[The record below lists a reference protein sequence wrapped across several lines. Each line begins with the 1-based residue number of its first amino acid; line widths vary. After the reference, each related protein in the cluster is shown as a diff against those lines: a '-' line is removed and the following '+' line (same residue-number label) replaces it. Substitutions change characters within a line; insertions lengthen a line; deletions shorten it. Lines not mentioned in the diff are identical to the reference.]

1 MDDLTGKVAV
11 ITGGARGVGLGL
23 AKAFAGQGM
32 RLVLS
37 DINTTTLDEAVAT
50 LRASGAEAIGVTADV
65 SDTAAVNHLRDE
77 AFARFGTVHVLC
89 NNATGGG
96 GGPFCEPIDVSVWET
111 AMSATVYSV
120 LRGLNAFLP
129 RMLDQ
134 GDGHIVNTASRQGLV
149 PSPILGSYPPAKSAV
164 IALSEML
171 HAELAERGSPVGVTV
186 LTPGGVKT
194 EGILASLALPCVS
207 FSPPASPRP
216 SIPSTLAA
224 SSSVPSG
231 KEPFTSTRTA
241 RPSNG
246 YRNASTAWS
255 RTPKRSGIWLV
266 QTQHPTITAR
276 RASPEPPG
284 NSRLLGGLPEPL

>member
-77 AFARFGTVHVLC
+77 AFARFGAVHVLC

-194 EGILASLALPCVS
+194 EGILASLALHES
-207 FSPPASPRP
+207 GQRDDPAMREFLASRVAAAVDPVDLGRLVVRAIREGALYVNTHGETLKWLQERVDRMVAD
-216 SIPSTLAA
+216 SEKIGYLVGTDTTSDHNGAAGIP
-224 SSSVPSG
+224 
-231 KEPFTSTRTA
+231 
-241 RPSNG
+241 
-246 YRNASTAWS
+246 
-255 RTPKRSGIWLV
+255 
-266 QTQHPTITAR
+266 
-276 RASPEPPG
+276 
-284 NSRLLGGLPEPL
+284 